1 MKFDLIFQFYFIK
14 VKMEPSPSFA
24 LKSKFSSHLD
34 SLDVYK
40 LDRIFKGTSFGAD
53 SPSGSIDSGVYD
65 DEG

>member
-1 MKFDLIFQFYFIK
+1 
-14 VKMEPSPSFA
+14 MEPSPSFA